1 MLDFSAFVPR
11 DPFHQLTVTLCII
24 GLFLAAVF
32 AIALRPKSKGQEPST
47 VEAYLKFIYGC
58 FLKPHTGDGSG
69 SQQDALKEQESFYK
83 AQAEVYDATR
93 TRLLCGRED
102 MLGLVAAQLKH
113 RAEAG
118 LISQRPVW
126 VDIGGGTGY
135 NVEQMNAFVPVT
147 SFFRSVYVVD
157 LSPSLCEM
165 ARKRFARLGWT
176 NVKVICQDARAFR
189 LHEHEPQ
196 AYENKEKVSQG
207 QTVRD
212 LDENADAGG
221 AELVTMSYSLSMIPE
236 FYPVID
242 SVGSLLSPNG
252 VFGVV
257 DFYVQDQVDFRGRNY
272 IGGAI
277 DRHCMWLS
285 RVFWREWFAIDRIS
299 LGPARRDYLEFKHG
313 TILSMNARNNFFNTG
328 IKLPYYIWI
337 GCSKDHGASTQ
348 KLAKIDAAA
357 TESPYLNALDL
368 QTGAAPSDA
377 EVHSKAYECAV
388 VNLQSSLPL
397 PSAWYQNHH
406 WRIHYDS
413 SLPKHTRF
421 NNSYIYAFTWED
433 DVADMRLLKPTSN
446 DVVLA
451 IGSAGDNILAFC
463 LENCRR
469 VHAVDLNPSQNH
481 LLELKVAAFTALGYQ
496 DVWKLFGEGKHPD
509 FHNLLIQKLSPHLSS
524 DAFQFWVQN
533 GPSIFS
539 SSSSKGLYYSGGSGN
554 AIAIAGW
561 LFRLLGMTADVKAL
575 CAAQTLNEQR
585 EIWQRS
591 IKTVLHSKIL
601 TYAILGNEKWL
612 WKALGVPP
620 AQRDVIEVD
629 FKKTQ
634 DYDEAKA
641 TKPKDAAAEY
651 MAFHEEPSDEELKS
665 SSGNAIYE
673 YVLNTFEPVVNTT
686 LLSTS
691 NHYYL
696 LTLLG
701 HYTPTSHP
709 TYLSPKSHV
718 KLSKPGAFNG
728 LRIHTD
734 EISEVISRMRPGT
747 LTIVV
752 VMDSMDWFPPNG
764 TQALRQIRAL
774 NRALKVKGRVMLRSA
789 GLEPWYIKVFAECGF
804 TVKRVAVRL
813 PGTCIDRVNMYA
825 STWICTK
832 EVDLVKENGIKA
844 GAGLRKASLAELEL
858 EAPAMRV
865 E

>member
-11 DPFHQLTVTLCII
+11 DPFHQLTLTLCII

-69 SQQDALKEQESFYK
+69 SQQDALEKQESFYK

-196 AYENKEKVSQG
+196 AYEHKEKVSQG
-207 QTVRD
+207 HTVRD

-257 DFYVQDQVDFRGRNY
+257 DFYIQDQVDFRGRNY

-463 LENCRR
+463 IENCRR

-651 MAFHEEPSDEELKS
+651 MSFHEEPSDEELKS

-718 KLSKPGAFNG
+718 KLSKAGAFNG

-832 EVDLVKENGIKA
+832 EVDLVKENGIKV
-844 GAGLRKASLAELEL
+844 GTGLRKASLAELQL

>member
-1 MLDFSAFVPR
+1 MLDFSTFVPR
-11 DPFHQLTVTLCII
+11 DPFHQLTVTLCIVA
-24 GLFLAAVF
+24 LFLAAVF
-32 AIALRPKSKGQEPST
+32 AVALRPKSKKQAPST
-47 VEAYLKFIYGC
+47 FEAYLKFAYGC

-69 SQQDALKEQESFYK
+69 SQQDALESFYK

-93 TRLLCGRED
+93 LKLLRGRED

-113 RAEAG
+113 RTDAG

-126 VDIGGGTGY
+126 VDIGGGTGH
-135 NVEQMNAFVPVT
+135 NVEQMNAYIPVS
-147 SFFRSVYVVD
+147 SFFRAVYVVD

-176 NVKVICQDARAFR
+176 NIKVICQDARAFR
-189 LHEHEPQ
+189 LHEHEPR
-196 AYENKEKVSQG
+196 AYERKEMVSQG

-221 AELVTMSYSLSMIPE
+221 AELVTMSYALSMIPE

-242 SVGSLLSPNG
+242 SIDSLMSPNG
-252 VFGVV
+252 VVGVV
-257 DFYVQDQVDFRGRNY
+257 DFYVQNQVDFMGRNY
-272 IGGAI
+272 MGGAI

-285 RVFWREWFAIDRIS
+285 RVFWRTWFEIDRVN
-299 LGPARRDYLEFKHG
+299 LEPARRDYLEYRFG
-313 TILSMNARNNFFNTG
+313 TVLSINARNSFFG
-328 IKLPYYIWI
+328 IKLPYYIWV
-337 GCSKDHGASTQ
+337 GCSKEYGASTQ
-348 KLAKIDAAA
+348 KLAEIDAAA
-357 TESPYLNALDL
+357 TESPYLSALDL
-368 QTGAAPSDA
+368 RTGATQND
-377 EVHSKAYECAV
+377 VGMHSKAYESAV

-397 PSAWYQNHH
+397 PATWYQNHH

-413 SLPKHTRF
+413 TLPKHTRF
-421 NNSYIYAFTWED
+421 NDSYIYAFTWED

-481 LLELKVAAFTALGYQ
+481 LLELKVASFTALGYQ
-496 DVWKLFGEGKHPD
+496 DVWKLFGEGRHAD
-509 FHNLLIQKLSPHLSS
+509 FHNILIQKLSPHLSS
-524 DAFQFWVQN
+524 EAFQFWLHN
-533 GPSIFS
+533 GPAVFTSP
-539 SSSSKGLYYSGGSGN
+539 SSKGLYYSGGSGN
-554 AIAIAGW
+554 ALAIAGW
-561 LFRLLGMTADVKAL
+561 LFRILGMTEDVNKL

-585 EIWQRS
+585 ETWQRS

-601 TYAILGNEKWL
+601 TWAILGNEKWL

-620 AQRDVIEVD
+620 TQRAVIEVD
-629 FKKTQ
+629 FQKTS
-634 DYDEAKA
+634 DYDDTKA
-641 TKPKDAAAEY
+641 PKPDDAAADY
-651 MAFHEEPSDEELKS
+651 MAFHEEPSDDALKS
-665 SSGNAIYE
+665 TSGNAIYE
-673 YVLNTFEPVVNTT
+673 YVLNTFEPVINTT

-718 KLSKPGAFNG
+718 KLSKPNAFNG

-734 EISEVISRMRPGT
+734 EISEVIARMRPGT

-752 VMDSMDWFPPNG
+752 VMDSMDWFPPTG
-764 TQALRQIRAL
+764 TQALKQIRAL
-774 NRALKVKGRVMLRSA
+774 NRALKIKGRVMLRSA
-789 GLEPWYIKVFAECGF
+789 GLEPWYIRVFGESGF
-804 TVKRVAVRL
+804 SVKRVAVRV
-813 PGTCIDRVNMYA
+813 PGSCIDRVNMYA

-832 EVDLVKENGIKA
+832 EVGIECEDVKTHS
-844 GAGLRKASLAELEL
+844 RKTSLAELKL
-858 EAPAMRV
+858 EGPAIRF